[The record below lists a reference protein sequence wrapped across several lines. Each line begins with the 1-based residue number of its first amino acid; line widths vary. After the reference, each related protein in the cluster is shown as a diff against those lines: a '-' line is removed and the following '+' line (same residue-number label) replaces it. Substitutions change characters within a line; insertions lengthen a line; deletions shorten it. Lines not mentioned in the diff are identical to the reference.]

1 MLEVKHLS
9 TGYGTGDVIHDMNLT
24 VGKGEILALI
34 GANGAGKSTLVG
46 SISGIIPVR
55 TGEILLDGES
65 LRKLSPRARVLKGI
79 AHVPEGRQVFSG
91 LSVAENLRLGAY
103 VVLSQLS
110 AAELDSRMAEVCERF
125 PILLGRM
132 DEPAGNL
139 SGGQQQ
145 MLAIARGLMARPRVL
160 LLDEPSLGLSPIL
173 VAEIFRLIAALK
185 DQGLAIVLSEQNARQ
200 SLAIA
205 DHGAVVENGHIVVAG
220 SGAELLARSDIA
232 ERYLGVGKGVGVADA
247 PRHDALVARLKTIF
261 PDSQSRSRA

>member
-1 MLEVKHLS
+1 MLDIRGLS
-9 TGYGTGDVIHDMNLT
+9 TGYGNSDVIHDIDLS

-46 SISGIIPVR
+46 AISGIIAVR
-55 TGEILLDGES
+55 TGEILLDGEPV
-65 LRKLSPRARVLKGI
+65 RRMSPRARVLKGI
-79 AHVPEGRQVFSG
+79 AHVPEGRQVFAG

-103 VVLSQLS
+103 VVLPGMSSGELS
-110 AAELDSRMAEVCERF
+110 SRIAEVCERF

-173 VAEIFRLIAALK
+173 VAEIFRLVAALK
-185 DQGLAIVLSEQNARQ
+185 QQGLAIVLSEQNARQ

-205 DHGAVVENGHIVVAG
+205 DHGAVMENGRIVVSG

-232 ERYLGVGKGVGVADA
+232 ERYLGVGQGVGVADA
-247 PRHDALVARLKTIF
+247 SRHAALVARLRAIF
-261 PDSQSRSRA
+261 PDADKGRTV